1 MEIEIKPHVGHDRR
15 GNEIDQGQDIV
26 FCDGVQVGYMGRE
39 PGAWLACI
47 VAMDEDTRSELEA
60 AINRHRGEPIG
71 GVAVPPEPE
80 KITQYED
87 DELED
92 YED

>member
-1 MEIEIKPHVGHDRR
+1 MEIEIKPHVGRSRR

-26 FCDGVQVGYMGRE
+26 FADGVQVGYMGRE

-47 VAMDEDTRSELEA
+47 VAMDEDTRQELEA
-60 AINRHRGEPIG
+60 AINRYKGEPIG

-80 KITQYED
+80 VVEQDED
-87 DELED
+87 DELDD

>member
-1 MEIEIKPHVGHDRR
+1 MEIEIKPHVGRSRR

-26 FCDGVQVGYMGRE
+26 FADGVQVGYMGRE
-39 PGAWLACI
+39 SGAWLACI
-47 VAMDEDTRSELEA
+47 VAMDEDTRQELEA
-60 AINRHRGEPIG
+60 AINLHKGEPIG

-80 KITQYED
+80 VIDEE

>member
-26 FCDGVQVGYMGRE
+26 FADGVQVGYMGRE

-47 VAMDEDTRSELEA
+47 VAMDEDTRQELEA
-60 AINRHRGEPIG
+60 AINLHKVEPIG

-80 KITQYED
+80 VIEQDED
-87 DELED
+87 DELDE